1 MPPTNWGYGVVNS
14 VLITGVSGFLGR
26 HIPRCV
32 LESGAS
38 VHTVGRTPW
47 PEKADG
53 VTFHN
58 IDLLSADAAAF
69 EKISEIGADTLVH
82 VAWCTEPGAYWTSI
96 DNLRWLAASLQ
107 LVHAFVQGGGRR
119 IVVAGTCAEYD
130 WSYHTLIERQTPLD
144 PSTLYG
150 QAKAALHKT
159 LASYSEAHN
168 ISFAWGHIFFPYGP
182 HEKRSRLLSDLI
194 FSLLNGIP
202 MAVSEGRQIRDFL
215 HVADAAAA
223 IVKLAESDVQGPVN
237 IASGDARPLRDIIAM
252 VARETGRADLVQ
264 YGARPPIPNDPPCLA
279 ASVSR
284 LRNEVGFNPHYG
296 LEEGIKFTVDWW
308 RSAIA
313 SSLVRPQ

>member
-1 MPPTNWGYGVVNS
+1 MSVDHVVRRAAFAADFRLPDKVEQHRRARRHGLGHGFPFCCWLERVDRAKNPKTYSLSISGAIVMPPTNWGYGVVNS

-107 LVHAFVQGGGRR
+107 LVQAFVQGGGRR

-223 IVKLAESDVQGPVN
+223 IQACRKRRAR
-237 IASGDARPLRDIIAM
+237 ASEH
-252 VARETGRADLVQ
+252 RER
-264 YGARPPIPNDPPCLA
+264 RCA
-279 ASVSR
+279 ASAR
-284 LRNEVGFNPHYG
+284 HHCNGGE
-296 LEEGIKFTVDWW
+296 
-308 RSAIA
+308 
-313 SSLVRPQ
+313 